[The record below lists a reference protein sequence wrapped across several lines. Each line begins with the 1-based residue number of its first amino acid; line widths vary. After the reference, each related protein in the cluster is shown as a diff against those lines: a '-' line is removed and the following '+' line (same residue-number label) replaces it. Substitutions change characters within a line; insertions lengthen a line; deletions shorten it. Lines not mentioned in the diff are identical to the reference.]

1 MVLYNAHA
9 LKSSTITLI
18 KSDVTV
24 TKIFCANGIKSYHV
38 HKITIKNRGGT
49 DMSKSN
55 CIVKTGEKP
64 GKGSYNCTNCNTEV
78 TLGEYDKMPP
88 CPKCSNNEFTC

>member
-1 MVLYNAHA
+1 
-9 LKSSTITLI
+9 
-18 KSDVTV
+18 
-24 TKIFCANGIKSYHV
+24 
-38 HKITIKNRGGT
+38 
-49 DMSKSN
+49 MSKSK